1 MININEA
8 NVNNLI
14 KKRIERFLN
23 ERNEIEIVDFYRL
36 KDIEETSRTLFILL
50 HQTENKII
58 LAFSITLFNN
68 QANRI
73 KYSEYF
79 ILDRIDLK
87 SVKTLRKIGINNIND
102 FNSLKK
108 LDINNVYAFFKS
120 EYFKKRIL
128 EYKVNEQKKQL
139 DSEYSKNYYIDSF
152 KEYKTPILW
161 STKASFV
168 YYILAIKLTNFLL
181 NELFYEGL
189 KDLIKYCKDSYN
201 NEDYISQINKF
212 INDYFDFLDNQI
224 RCNNLFKD
232 GEYLSNYYIENCI
245 QCLLIIF
252 NIVNEDS
259 NCKFFSDFY
268 KKFTNY

>member
-58 LAFSITLFNN
+58 LAFSTTLFNN

-79 ILDRIDLK
+79 ILDRIDLE

-108 LDINNVYAFFKS
+108 I
-120 EYFKKRIL
+120 R
-128 EYKVNEQKKQL
+128 YK
-139 DSEYSKNYYIDSF
+139 
-152 KEYKTPILW
+152 
-161 STKASFV
+161 
-168 YYILAIKLTNFLL
+168 
-181 NELFYEGL
+181 
-189 KDLIKYCKDSYN
+189 
-201 NEDYISQINKF
+201 
-212 INDYFDFLDNQI
+212 
-224 RCNNLFKD
+224 
-232 GEYLSNYYIENCI
+232 
-245 QCLLIIF
+245 
-252 NIVNEDS
+252 
-259 NCKFFSDFY
+259 
-268 KKFTNY
+268 